1 VRCRLVSVASRH
13 MLRLPAARYATSVL
27 LPRLQ
32 VEGLLEH
39 VLAPATLGAG
49 GVDAAVVS
57 SSI

>member
-1 VRCRLVSVASRH
+1 